1 MTREFTYIEPSAS
14 KTTGTPPSQIP
25 IGEITQEANKLAIQN
40 YDKYSEGIVG
50 QGEGEARAQHL
61 NKEVMR
67 KAVKEAIRKSGA
79 SGTYVAVGSVDASG
93 RPLAD
98 AAGLPLE
105 TYISKGPPGG
115 DGNGIPAFKDAVN
128 GLDAAIEEKD
138 KSDKSDQTT
147 ETNAAGEETT
157 KYIKDSEQA
166 RLEQRFQEQC
176 FLIDNYEK
184 IVPTNMYTP
193 YGKYFTCI
201 SADPSRVVTRI
212 STTEE
217 IQPFVDL
224 QPFEVA
230 GSHPQLRFF
239 KVDYVKSRYGR
250 TKEILFSDHTKKKS
264 IDEYF
269 SNAKGRHDGVGIK
282 SFVWSFI
289 GRSDVEVD
297 RNIEAKLVLSFR
309 NLEDLQ
315 PSDLDRKKYATV
327 MDMLL
332 YQPGGRVRKVKT
344 PYGMALDE
352 WDPSAFEIKVL
363 VGWSVPTQD
372 DDMASA
378 ALKSFLRSQSTTM
391 QLILRKHAF
400 NFKEDGSGTVE
411 IEFQGI
417 IEAYTSHVNSDI
429 FNLGKSFK
437 KAVEKKRAVL
447 KKARTK
453 AEKSTTRAEQTEGFL
468 NKIGQGLER
477 AQDYALDALGSESVQ
492 GKDNVSL
499 STKAARDM
507 EEVERLEE
515 DMDKFVSDQKSSRY
529 QLLLKRLYEKGT
541 MRYIDVTAEDIG
553 LMVKGQNSR
562 KQSAMLRKY
571 GLAKTKGKEKSP
583 PRTRP
588 QNIIIQKA
596 NPGGGNLQATAGQA
610 GTAAGNVAKAMQ
622 NASGGIPEKE
632 AETDKGRED
641 ALNANVD
648 SAQTIL
654 QAGKPAGQYRINF
667 FFLGDLLE
675 VAFSL
680 LGNTLG
686 QEKPASAT
694 LRYLLGEVSFID
706 PLTGAVRAFNLA
718 DVPVSL
724 ILFLQW
730 YNNKAIKPQRETWPI
745 DLFIKDVINDLVLS
759 ALSPSCFM
767 GYPTKPKLH
776 VSYLEGPGEG
786 KKLNRDRVPR
796 NRRINSI
803 SKIGKHPNIH
813 VATTT
818 GAGRLFSYNFI
829 YAHNAP
835 SPGLTGNVKRDSV
848 SGIYHFFIGADRGL
862 LKSISYE
869 KTDQPYVKEA
879 RSEMEGID
887 PISAQLREQYKVS
900 IKSIGSTM
908 FRPGQYA
915 YIHPRV
921 AGGGPARRNSL
932 TMKLGMAGY
941 VFITK
946 VENIIE
952 PGRFETRLEGI
963 NDGIIGGRGG
973 SKIKRPKRLTASR
986 GSVVEQGVE
995 ANVDPRTAEGR
1006 QAAKAMALARG
1017 DKSSIPEAHK
1027 QKLADEAA
1035 VAKTTAEFNAS
1046 AKDLGLAF
1054 ATAGNAQPASTPPP
1068 SIAQQLPPSQD
1079 PNSPHYMGPK

>member
-1 MTREFTYIEPSAS
+1 MANSVLPNQA
-14 KTTGTPPSQIP
+14 P
-25 IGEITQEANKLAIQN
+25 IAEIVQEATRLASSN
-40 YDKYSEGIVG
+40 YDKYAEGVVG
-50 QGEGEARAQHL
+50 KGEGEERARHA
-61 NKEVMR
+61 NTEVMKR
-67 KAVKEAIRKSGA
+67 AVREAIRSTGA
-79 SGTYVAVGSVDASG
+79 SGTYINAGGVDM
-93 RPLAD
+93 
-98 AAGLPLE
+98 PLE
-105 TYISKGPPGG
+105 KYISAGPPGS
-115 DGNGIPAFKDAVN
+115 DGKGIQTFKNAVN
-128 GLDAAIEEKD
+128 GLDAAVEEKE

-147 ETNAAGEETT
+147 ETNATGEETT

-176 FLIDNYEK
+176 FLIDNYEM
-184 IVPTNMYTP
+184 IVPMNMRTP

-201 SADPSRVVTRI
+201 GADPSRVVTRI
-212 STTEE
+212 STTEK

-224 QPFEVA
+224 QPFEIA
-230 GSHPQLRFF
+230 ASHPQLRFF
-239 KVDYVKSRYGR
+239 KVDYEKSKYGR
-250 TKEILFSDHTKKKS
+250 TKEILFLDHTKKKS

-269 SNAKGRHDGVGIK
+269 SNEKGRHDGVGIK

-297 RNIEAKLVLSFR
+297 RNIEAKLVLQFR

-315 PSDLDRKKYATV
+315 PADVNRKKYATV

-332 YQPGGRVRKVKT
+332 YQPGGRVRKIKT
-344 PYGMALDE
+344 PYGMALEE

-411 IEFQGI
+411 IEFQGV

-429 FNLGKSFK
+429 FNLGESFK
-437 KAVEKKRAVL
+437 GAIKKKRAAL

-453 AEKSTTRAEQTEGFL
+453 AEKSMKRADQTEGFL
-468 NKIGQGLER
+468 AEAGQALE
-477 AQDYALDALGSESVQ
+477 AAHDYALDKLGSESVQ

-499 STKAARDM
+499 ATKARRDT

-515 DMDKFVSDQKSSRY
+515 DLDKFVSDQKSSRY
-529 QLLLKRLYEKGT
+529 QLLLKRLYAKGT
-541 MRYIDVTAEDIG
+541 MRYIDVTSEDIG

-571 GLAKTKGKEKSP
+571 GLGTKGKKDAVV
-583 PRTRP
+583 RTRP
-588 QNIIIQKA
+588 QNIIIQRA
-596 NPGGGNLQATAGQA
+596 NPGGGNLN
-610 GTAAGNVAKAMQ
+610 AAASGDVPAAEGNVAKAMKK
-622 NASGGIPEKE
+622 ASGGVSTKE
-632 AETDKGRED
+632 SETDEGRED
-641 ALNANVD
+641 ALSANVD
-648 SAQTIL
+648 AAQTML
-654 QAGKPAGQYRINF
+654 QGTGKQAGMYRINF
-667 FFLGDLLE
+667 FYFGDLLE

-694 LRYLLGEVSFID
+694 LRYLLGDISFVD
-706 PLTGAVRAFNLA
+706 PLTGAIRAFNLA
-718 DVPVSL
+718 DVPISL

-730 YNNKAIKPQRETWPI
+730 YNNKAISPQRETWPI
-745 DLFIKDVINDLVLS
+745 DNFIKDAINDLILT

-776 VSYLEGPGEG
+776 ISYLEGPGKG
-786 KKLNRDRVPR
+786 KKLNIDRVPR
-796 NRRINSI
+796 NRRVNSI
-803 SKIGKHPNIH
+803 SQIRKHPNIH
-813 VATTT
+813 VATSS
-818 GAGRLFSYNFI
+818 GAGRLFSYNYI

-835 SPGLTGNVKRDSV
+835 SPGLSGNVKRDSKA
-848 SGIYHFFIGADRGL
+848 GIYHFFIGADRGL

-915 YIHPRV
+915 FIHPRV
-921 AGGGPARRNSL
+921 AGGGAARMDSL

-963 NDGIIGGRGG
+963 NDGIVGGKRGAKIPRPSRVRARARMPEENSAG
-973 SKIKRPKRLTASR
+973 SITQGTEGMTGETALGKGNTGTYGLTKKDFGKGKLHDAL
-986 GSVVEQGVE
+986 GVYE
-995 ANVDPRTAEGR
+995 DT
-1006 QAAKAMALARG
+1006 
-1017 DKSSIPEAHK
+1017 D
-1027 QKLADEAA
+1027 
-1035 VAKTTAEFNAS
+1035 
-1046 AKDLGLAF
+1046 
-1054 ATAGNAQPASTPPP
+1054 
-1068 SIAQQLPPSQD
+1068 
-1079 PNSPHYMGPK
+1079 